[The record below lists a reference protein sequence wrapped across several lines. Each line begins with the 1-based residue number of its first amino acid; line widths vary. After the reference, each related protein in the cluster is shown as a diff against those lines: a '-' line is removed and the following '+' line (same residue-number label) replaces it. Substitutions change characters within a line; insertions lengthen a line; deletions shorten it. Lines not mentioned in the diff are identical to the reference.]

1 MFDLNK
7 QRRDSMKKKVEA
19 FLIAVMLVMMTAG
32 CGNSSKMAV
41 EDRATVS
48 SGAELDG
55 EYNWDTDEA
64 ADTGVT
70 SENGL
75 EAQVENGRKLIR
87 AVSLSLE
94 TKEFDSVLTNLSTKT
109 TELGGYIETSSVNG
123 NSYSHHSTRYASYV
137 IRIPADK
144 LNEFV
149 EVVSELGNVTQ
160 KNESVEDVTL
170 RYIDVESHKKALK
183 TEQERLLE
191 LLSKAE
197 NMEEILTIESKL
209 SDIRYEIENYESQL
223 KTMDNQIDYSTVS
236 VYIDEVERVTD
247 TGEKGFFE
255 EIKERFGNSLYIVAR
270 GIRGLII
277 GILGSLP
284 ILIVCGGVIA
294 VVVIVVRK
302 ILKKRNMRKEDRTQ
316 NNDIEKI

>member
-1 MFDLNK
+1 
-7 QRRDSMKKKVEA
+7 MKRKVEA

-55 EYNWDTDEA
+55 EYSWDTDET
-64 ADTGVT
+64 ADTSVT

-87 AVSLSLE
+87 TVSLSLE

-170 RYIDVESHKKALK
+170 RYIDVESHKKALE

-236 VYIDEVERVTD
+236 VYVDEVERVTD

-255 EIKERFGNSLYIVAR
+255 EIKERFGNSLYVVAR
-270 GIRGLII
+270 GIRGLVI

-316 NNDIEKI
+316 NNDIEKQ

>member
-1 MFDLNK
+1 
-7 QRRDSMKKKVEA
+7 MKRKVEA
-19 FLIAVMLVMMTAG
+19 FFIAVMLVMMTAG

-41 EDRATVS
+41 KDRATVS

-55 EYNWDTDEA
+55 EYSWDTDET

-87 AVSLSLE
+87 TVSLSLE

-137 IRIPADK
+137 IRIPANK

-170 RYIDVESHKKALK
+170 RYIDVESHKKALE

-236 VYIDEVERVTD
+236 VYVDEVERVTD

-255 EIKERFGNSLYIVAR
+255 EIKERFGNSLYVVAR
-270 GIRGLII
+270 GIRGLVI

-316 NNDIEKI
+316 NNDIEKQ

>member
-1 MFDLNK
+1 
-7 QRRDSMKKKVEA
+7 MKRKVET

-55 EYNWDTDEA
+55 EYSWDTDET

-70 SENGL
+70 SENGV

-87 AVSLSLE
+87 TVSLSLE

-170 RYIDVESHKKALK
+170 RYIDVESHKKALE

-236 VYIDEVERVTD
+236 VYVDEVERVTD

-270 GIRGLII
+270 GIRGLVI

-316 NNDIEKI
+316 NNDIEKQ

>member
-1 MFDLNK
+1 
-7 QRRDSMKKKVEA
+7 MKRKVEA

-55 EYNWDTDEA
+55 EYSWDTDET
-64 ADTGVT
+64 ADTGAT

-87 AVSLSLE
+87 TVSLSLE

-170 RYIDVESHKKALK
+170 RYIDVESHKKALE

-236 VYIDEVERVTD
+236 VYVDEVERVTD

-255 EIKERFGNSLYIVAR
+255 EIKERFGNSLYVVAR
-270 GIRGLII
+270 GIRGLVI

-316 NNDIEKI
+316 NNDIEKQ

>member
-1 MFDLNK
+1 
-7 QRRDSMKKKVEA
+7 MKKKVEA
-19 FLIAVMLVMMTAG
+19 FLIAAMLVMMTAG

-55 EYNWDTDEA
+55 EYSWDTDET

-87 AVSLSLE
+87 TVSLSLE

-170 RYIDVESHKKALK
+170 RYIDVESHKKALE

-236 VYIDEVERVTD
+236 VYVDEVERVTD

-255 EIKERFGNSLYIVAR
+255 EIKERFGNSLYVVAR
-270 GIRGLII
+270 GIRGLVI

-294 VVVIVVRK
+294 VAVIVVRK

-316 NNDIEKI
+316 NSDIEKQ

>member
-1 MFDLNK
+1 
-7 QRRDSMKKKVEA
+7 MKRKVEA

-55 EYNWDTDEA
+55 EYNWDTDET

-87 AVSLSLE
+87 TVSLSLE

-170 RYIDVESHKKALK
+170 RYIDVESHKKALE

-236 VYIDEVERVTD
+236 VYVDEVERVTD

-255 EIKERFGNSLYIVAR
+255 EIKERFGNSLYVVAR
-270 GIRGLII
+270 GIRGLVI

-294 VVVIVVRK
+294 VAVIVVRK

-316 NNDIEKI
+316 NSDIEKQ

>member
-1 MFDLNK
+1 
-7 QRRDSMKKKVEA
+7 MKKKVEA
-19 FLIAVMLVMMTAG
+19 FLMAVMLMMMTAG
-32 CGNSSKMAV
+32 CGNSSKMAAD
-41 EDRATVS
+41 ERATVS

-55 EYNWDTDEA
+55 EYSWDTDET

-87 AVSLSLE
+87 TVSLSLE

-170 RYIDVESHKKALK
+170 RYIDVESHKKALE

-236 VYIDEVERVTD
+236 VYIDEVECVTD

-270 GIRGLII
+270 GIRGLVI

>member
-1 MFDLNK
+1 
-7 QRRDSMKKKVEA
+7 MKKKVEA
-19 FLIAVMLVMMTAG
+19 FLMAVMLAMMTAG
-32 CGNSSKMAV
+32 CGNSSKMAAD
-41 EDRATVS
+41 ERATVS

-55 EYNWDTDEA
+55 EYSWDTDET

-87 AVSLSLE
+87 TVSLSLE

-109 TELGGYIETSSVNG
+109 TELGGYIETSSVSG
-123 NSYSHHSTRYASYV
+123 NSYAHHSTRYASYV
-137 IRIPADK
+137 IRSPADK

-170 RYIDVESHKKALK
+170 RYIDVESHKKALE

-209 SDIRYEIENYESQL
+209 SDIRYEIESYESQL

-270 GIRGLII
+270 GIRGLVI

-302 ILKKRNMRKEDRTQ
+302 ILNKRNIRKKDRTQ

>member
-1 MFDLNK
+1 
-7 QRRDSMKKKVEA
+7 MKRKVEA

-41 EDRATVS
+41 EERATVS

-55 EYNWDTDEA
+55 EYSWDTDET

-87 AVSLSLE
+87 TVSLSLE

-137 IRIPADK
+137 IRIPANK

-170 RYIDVESHKKALK
+170 RYIDVESHKKALE

-236 VYIDEVERVTD
+236 VYVDEVERVTD

-255 EIKERFGNSLYIVAR
+255 EIKERFGNSLYVVAR
-270 GIRGLII
+270 GIRGLVI

-284 ILIVCGGVIA
+284 ILIVCGVVIA

-316 NNDIEKI
+316 NNDIEKQ

>member
-1 MFDLNK
+1 
-7 QRRDSMKKKVEA
+7 MKRKVEA
-19 FLIAVMLVMMTAG
+19 FLIAVMLVMMTVG

-55 EYNWDTDEA
+55 EYSWDTDET

-87 AVSLSLE
+87 TVSLSLE

-170 RYIDVESHKKALK
+170 RYIDVESHKKALE

-236 VYIDEVERVTD
+236 VYVDEVERVTD

-255 EIKERFGNSLYIVAR
+255 EIKERFGNSLYVVAR
-270 GIRGLII
+270 GIRGLVI

-316 NNDIEKI
+316 NNDIEKQ

>member
-1 MFDLNK
+1 
-7 QRRDSMKKKVEA
+7 MKRKVEA
-19 FLIAVMLVMMTAG
+19 VFIAVMLVMMTAG

-41 EDRATVS
+41 KDRATVS

-55 EYNWDTDEA
+55 EYSWDTDET

-87 AVSLSLE
+87 TVSLSLE

-170 RYIDVESHKKALK
+170 RYIDVESHKKALE

-236 VYIDEVERVTD
+236 VYVDEVERVTD

-255 EIKERFGNSLYIVAR
+255 EIKERFGNSLYVVAR
-270 GIRGLII
+270 GIRGLVI

-284 ILIVCGGVIA
+284 ILIVCGVVIA

-316 NNDIEKI
+316 NNDIEKQ

>member
-1 MFDLNK
+1 
-7 QRRDSMKKKVEA
+7 MKRKVEA

-87 AVSLSLE
+87 TVSLSLE

-170 RYIDVESHKKALK
+170 RYIDVESHKKALE

-236 VYIDEVERVTD
+236 VYVDEVERVTD

-255 EIKERFGNSLYIVAR
+255 EIKERFGNSLYVVAR
-270 GIRGLII
+270 GIRGLVI

-316 NNDIEKI
+316 NNDIEKQ

>member
-1 MFDLNK
+1 
-7 QRRDSMKKKVEA
+7 MKRKVEA
-19 FLIAVMLVMMTAG
+19 FFIAVMLVMMTAG

-41 EDRATVS
+41 EERATVS

-55 EYNWDTDEA
+55 EYSWDTDET

-87 AVSLSLE
+87 TVSLSLE

-170 RYIDVESHKKALK
+170 RYIDVESHKKALE

-223 KTMDNQIDYSTVS
+223 KTMDNRIDYSPVS
-236 VYIDEVERVTD
+236 VYVDEVERVTD

-255 EIKERFGNSLYIVAR
+255 EIKERFGNSLYVVAR
-270 GIRGLII
+270 GIRGLVI

-316 NNDIEKI
+316 NNDIEKQ

>member
-1 MFDLNK
+1 
-7 QRRDSMKKKVEA
+7 MKRKVEA

-32 CGNSSKMAV
+32 CGNSSKMVV

-55 EYNWDTDEA
+55 EYSWDTDET

-87 AVSLSLE
+87 TVSLSLE

-170 RYIDVESHKKALK
+170 RYIDVESHKKALE

-236 VYIDEVERVTD
+236 VYVDEVERVTD

-255 EIKERFGNSLYIVAR
+255 EIKERFGNSLYVVAR
-270 GIRGLII
+270 GIRGLVI

-316 NNDIEKI
+316 NSDIEKQ

>member
-1 MFDLNK
+1 
-7 QRRDSMKKKVEA
+7 MKRKVEA

-55 EYNWDTDEA
+55 EYSWDTDETV
-64 ADTGVT
+64 DTGVT

-87 AVSLSLE
+87 TVSLSLE

-170 RYIDVESHKKALK
+170 RYIDVESHKKALE

-236 VYIDEVERVTD
+236 VYVDEVERVTD

-255 EIKERFGNSLYIVAR
+255 EIKERFGNSLYVVAR
-270 GIRGLII
+270 GIRGLVI
-277 GILGSLP
+277 GILGSFP

-316 NNDIEKI
+316 NSDIEKQ

>member
-1 MFDLNK
+1 
-7 QRRDSMKKKVEA
+7 MKRKVEA
-19 FLIAVMLVMMTAG
+19 FFIAVMLVMMTAG

-41 EDRATVS
+41 EERATVS

-55 EYNWDTDEA
+55 EYSWDTDET

-87 AVSLSLE
+87 TVSLSLE

-137 IRIPADK
+137 IRIPVNK

-170 RYIDVESHKKALK
+170 RYIDVESHKKALE

-236 VYIDEVERVTD
+236 VYVDEVERVTD

-255 EIKERFGNSLYIVAR
+255 EIKERFGNSLYVVAR
-270 GIRGLII
+270 GIRGLVI

-316 NNDIEKI
+316 NNDIEKQ

>member
-1 MFDLNK
+1 
-7 QRRDSMKKKVEA
+7 MKRKVEA
-19 FLIAVMLVMMTAG
+19 FFIAVMLVMMTAG

-41 EDRATVS
+41 EERATVS

-55 EYNWDTDEA
+55 EYSWDTDET

-70 SENGL
+70 SENGV

-87 AVSLSLE
+87 TVSLSLE

-170 RYIDVESHKKALK
+170 RYIDVESHKKALE

-236 VYIDEVERVTD
+236 VYVDEVERVTD

-255 EIKERFGNSLYIVAR
+255 EIKERFGNSLYVVAR
-270 GIRGLII
+270 GIRGLVI

-316 NNDIEKI
+316 NNDIEKQ

>member
-1 MFDLNK
+1 
-7 QRRDSMKKKVEA
+7 MKRKVEA
-19 FLIAVMLVMMTAG
+19 FFIAVMLVMMTAG

-55 EYNWDTDEA
+55 EYSWDTDET

-87 AVSLSLE
+87 TVSLSLE
-94 TKEFDSVLTNLSTKT
+94 TKEFDSALTNLSTKT

-170 RYIDVESHKKALK
+170 RYIDVESHKKALE

-236 VYIDEVERVTD
+236 VYVDEVERVTD

-255 EIKERFGNSLYIVAR
+255 EIKERFGNSLYVVAR
-270 GIRGLII
+270 GIRGLVI

-316 NNDIEKI
+316 NNDIEKQ

>member
-1 MFDLNK
+1 
-7 QRRDSMKKKVEA
+7 MKKKVEA
-19 FLIAVMLVMMTAG
+19 FLMAVMLMMMTAG
-32 CGNSSKMAV
+32 CGNSSKMAAD
-41 EDRATVS
+41 ERATVS

-55 EYNWDTDEA
+55 EYSWDTDET

-70 SENGL
+70 PENGL

-87 AVSLSLE
+87 TVSLSLE

-170 RYIDVESHKKALK
+170 RYIDVESHKKALE

-247 TGEKGFFE
+247 MGEKGFFE

-270 GIRGLII
+270 GIRGLVI

-294 VVVIVVRK
+294 VVAIVVRK

>member
-1 MFDLNK
+1 
-7 QRRDSMKKKVEA
+7 MKRKVEA

-41 EDRATVS
+41 KDRATVS

-55 EYNWDTDEA
+55 EYNWDTDET

-87 AVSLSLE
+87 TVSLSLE

-170 RYIDVESHKKALK
+170 RYIDVESHKKALE

-236 VYIDEVERVTD
+236 VYVDEVERVTD

-255 EIKERFGNSLYIVAR
+255 EIKERFGNSLYVVAR
-270 GIRGLII
+270 GIRGLVI

-316 NNDIEKI
+316 NNDIEKQ

>member
-1 MFDLNK
+1 
-7 QRRDSMKKKVEA
+7 MKRKVEA

-32 CGNSSKMAV
+32 CGNSSKMAA

-55 EYNWDTDEA
+55 EYSLDTDET

-87 AVSLSLE
+87 TVSLSLE

-109 TELGGYIETSSVNG
+109 TELGGYIETSTVNG

-170 RYIDVESHKKALK
+170 RYIDVESHKKALE

-223 KTMDNQIDYSTVS
+223 KTMDNQIDYGTVS
-236 VYIDEVERVTD
+236 VYVDEVERVTD

-255 EIKERFGNSLYIVAR
+255 EIKERFGNSLYVVAR
-270 GIRGLII
+270 GIRGLVI

-302 ILKKRNMRKEDRTQ
+302 ILKKRNMRKEDSTQ
-316 NNDIEKI
+316 NNDIEKQ

>member
-1 MFDLNK
+1 
-7 QRRDSMKKKVEA
+7 MKRKVEA
-19 FLIAVMLVMMTAG
+19 FFIAVMLVMMTAG

-41 EDRATVS
+41 EERATVS

-55 EYNWDTDEA
+55 EYSWDTDET

-87 AVSLSLE
+87 TVSLSLE

-137 IRIPADK
+137 IRIPANK

-170 RYIDVESHKKALK
+170 RYIDVESHKKALE

-236 VYIDEVERVTD
+236 VYVDEVERVTD

-255 EIKERFGNSLYIVAR
+255 EIKERFGNSLYVVAR
-270 GIRGLII
+270 GIRGLVI

-316 NNDIEKI
+316 NNDIEKQ

>member
-1 MFDLNK
+1 
-7 QRRDSMKKKVEA
+7 MKRKVEA
-19 FLIAVMLVMMTAG
+19 FFIAVMLVMMTAG

-41 EDRATVS
+41 EERATVS

-55 EYNWDTDEA
+55 EYSWDTDET

-87 AVSLSLE
+87 TVSLSLE

-137 IRIPADK
+137 IRIPANK

-170 RYIDVESHKKALK
+170 RYIDVESHKKALE

-236 VYIDEVERVTD
+236 VYVDEVERVTD

-255 EIKERFGNSLYIVAR
+255 EIKERFGNSLYVVAR
-270 GIRGLII
+270 GIRGLVI

-302 ILKKRNMRKEDRTQ
+302 VLKKRNMRKEDRTQ
-316 NNDIEKI
+316 NNDIEKQ

>member
-1 MFDLNK
+1 
-7 QRRDSMKKKVEA
+7 MKRKVEA

-32 CGNSSKMAV
+32 CGNSSKMAA

-55 EYNWDTDEA
+55 EYNRDTDEK

-87 AVSLSLE
+87 TVSLSLE

-170 RYIDVESHKKALK
+170 RYIDVESHKKALE

-236 VYIDEVERVTD
+236 VYVDEVERVTD
-247 TGEKGFFE
+247 TSEKGFFE
-255 EIKERFGNSLYIVAR
+255 EIKERFGNSLYVVAR
-270 GIRGLII
+270 GIRGLVI

-316 NNDIEKI
+316 NNDIEKQ